1 MITNELN
8 TGLVNAVKEKLPSK
22 DNLANALMDILYIGK
37 EAIYRRLRGEL
48 PFTLT
53 EAAVISRKLG
63 ISLDKMIG
71 VSFRDNAVFDM
82 NIVSSEK
89 PFEAYYSILEKQVDL
104 FRSVKEDETSEIG
117 TSSNIIPQTLSLK
130 YNMLSKFRLF
140 KWMYQNEN
148 IKCKHFEEMEIPQKM
163 VEKQKEYSDL
173 VSHIHSVDYIWDNM
187 IFSHLVNDIQY
198 FCSIHLITD
207 EDKDMLKE
215 ELFLL
220 IDEMEEL
227 SARGKSKAGNDV
239 KIYISN
245 INFEATYSYLD
256 TSSTQLSL
264 IRIYS
269 INSITTQDQE
279 MFRGLKEWIQSLKKF
294 STLISESGEMQRIQ
308 FFKQQREIVSIL

>member
-37 EAIYRRLRGEL
+37 EAIYRRLRGEV
-48 PFTLT
+48 PFTLA

-148 IKCKHFEEMEIPQKM
+148 INCKHFEEMEIPQKM

-308 FFKQQREIVSIL
+308 FFKQQREIISTL

>member
-8 TGLVNAVKEKLPSK
+8 TGLVNAVREKLPSK
-22 DNLANALMDILYIGK
+22 ENLANTLMDILYIGK
-37 EAIYRRLRGEL
+37 EAIYRRLRGEV

-71 VSFRDNAVFDM
+71 VSFQNNAVFDM
-82 NIVSSEK
+82 NIVDSSQ
-89 PFEAYYSILEKQVDL
+89 PFETYYSILEKQVEL
-104 FRSVKEDETSEIG
+104 FQKVKEEEYSEIG
-117 TSSNIIPQTLSLK
+117 TSSNIIPLTLSLD

-148 IKCKHFEEMEIPQKM
+148 IKCKHFESLEISKNLID
-163 VEKQKEYSDL
+163 KQKEFVDTA
-173 VSHIHSVDYIWDNM
+173 SHIRSIDYILDDM
-187 IFSHLVNDIQY
+187 VFSHLVNDIQY
-198 FCSIHLITD
+198 FCDIHLISN
-207 EDKDMLKE
+207 EDRDLLKE

-220 IDEMEEL
+220 IDSLEEL
-227 SARGKSKAGNDV
+227 TTRGKNKMGNDT

-256 TSSTQLSL
+256 TSQVQLSM

-269 INSITTQDQE
+269 INSITTLDHE

-308 FFKQQREIVSIL
+308 FFKQQREIIGTL

>member
-37 EAIYRRLRGEL
+37 EAIYRRLRGEV

-82 NIVSSEK
+82 NIVSSDK

>member
-8 TGLVNAVKEKLPSK
+8 TGLVNAVREKLPSK
-22 DNLANALMDILYIGK
+22 ENLANTLMDILYIGK
-37 EAIYRRLRGEL
+37 EAIYRRLRGEV

-53 EAAVISRKLG
+53 EAAIISRKLG

-71 VSFRDNAVFDM
+71 VSFQDNAVFDM
-82 NIVSSEK
+82 NIVSSSK
-89 PFEAYYSILEKQVDL
+89 PLETYYSILEKQVEL
-104 FRSVKEDETSEIG
+104 FRKVKDEEYSEIG
-117 TSSNIIPQTLSLK
+117 TSSNIIPLTLSLN

-148 IKCKHFEEMEIPQKM
+148 IKCKHFEAMEIPQKI
-163 VEKQKEYSDL
+163 VDKQKEYVHAVD
-173 VSHIHSVDYIWDNM
+173 HIHTVDYIWDNM

-198 FCSIHLITD
+198 FCDVHLISD
-207 EDKDMLKE
+207 EDKNLLRE
-215 ELFLL
+215 ELLSVVDDL
-220 IDEMEEL
+220 EEL
-227 SARGKSKAGNDV
+227 AARGKSKTGNDV

-256 TSSTQLSL
+256 TSSIQLSL

-269 INSITTQDQE
+269 INSITTQDSE

-308 FFKQQREIVSIL
+308 FFKQQREIIGAL

>member
-37 EAIYRRLRGEL
+37 EAIYRRLRGEV

-207 EDKDMLKE
+207 EDKDLLKE

-308 FFKQQREIVSIL
+308 FFKQQREIISTL

>member
-8 TGLVNAVKEKLPSK
+8 TGLVNAVREKLPSK
-22 DNLANALMDILYIGK
+22 ENLANTLMDILYIGK
-37 EAIYRRLRGEL
+37 EAIYRRLRGEV
-48 PFTLT
+48 PFTLA

-71 VSFRDNAVFDM
+71 VSFQNNAVFDM
-82 NIVSSEK
+82 NIVDSSQ
-89 PFEAYYSILEKQVDL
+89 PFETYYSILEKQVEL
-104 FRSVKEDETSEIG
+104 FQKVKEEEYSEIG
-117 TSSNIIPQTLSLK
+117 TSSNIIPLTLSLD

-148 IKCKHFEEMEIPQKM
+148 IKCKHFESLEISKSLID
-163 VEKQKEYSDL
+163 KQKEFVDTA
-173 VSHIHSVDYIWDNM
+173 SHIRSIDYILDDM
-187 IFSHLVNDIQY
+187 VFSHLVNDIQY
-198 FCSIHLITD
+198 FCDIHLISN
-207 EDKDMLKE
+207 EDRDLLKE

-220 IDEMEEL
+220 IDSLEEL
-227 SARGKSKAGNDV
+227 TTRGKNKMGNDT

-256 TSSTQLSL
+256 TSQVQLSM

-269 INSITTQDQE
+269 INSITTLDHE

-308 FFKQQREIVSIL
+308 FFKQQREIIGTL

>member
-37 EAIYRRLRGEL
+37 EAIYRRLRGEV

-82 NIVSSEK
+82 NIVSSDK
-89 PFEAYYSILEKQVDL
+89 PFEAYCSILEKQVDL

-207 EDKDMLKE
+207 EDKDLLKE

>member
-8 TGLVNAVKEKLPSK
+8 TGLVNAVREKLPSK
-22 DNLANALMDILYIGK
+22 ENLANTLMDILYIGK
-37 EAIYRRLRGEL
+37 EAIYRRLRGEV
-48 PFTLT
+48 PFTLA

-71 VSFRDNAVFDM
+71 SQPL
-82 NIVSSEK
+82 ET
-89 PFEAYYSILEKQVDL
+89 YYSILEKQVEL
-104 FRSVKEDETSEIG
+104 FRKVKEEENSEIG
-117 TSSNIIPQTLSLK
+117 TSSNIIPLTLSLN

-148 IKCKHFEEMEIPQKM
+148 IKCRHFEEMEIPQKI
-163 VEKQKEYSDL
+163 VDKQKEYASA
-173 VSHIHSVDYIWDNM
+173 VAHIRSVDYIWDNM

-198 FCSIHLITD
+198 FCDVHLISD
-207 EDKDMLKE
+207 EDKNLLKE
-215 ELFLL
+215 ELLSVVDDL
-220 IDEMEEL
+220 EEL
-227 SARGKSKAGNDV
+227 AARGKSKTGNDI

-245 INFEATYSYLD
+245 INFEATYSYLETD
-256 TSSTQLSL
+256 TIQLSL

-269 INSITTQDQE
+269 INSITTQDSE

-308 FFKQQREIVSIL
+308 FFKQQREIIDAL